1 MKEHLLLLGESRH
14 QPGQVMLHGLPQ
26 NTPLVI
32 ARLVVL
38 HSLPLI
44 VVLVVL
50 NVLIIRFHVS
60 GANASN
66 VMIVLHDRKRKEEQG
81 RSSSQVWH
89 T

>member
-44 VVLVVL
+44 VELVVL
-50 NVLIIRFHVS
+50 NVLV
-60 GANASN
+60 
-66 VMIVLHDRKRKEEQG
+66 IVLHVSAANAPNVMTVLHNRKREGQ
-81 RSSSQVWH
+81 
-89 T
+89 